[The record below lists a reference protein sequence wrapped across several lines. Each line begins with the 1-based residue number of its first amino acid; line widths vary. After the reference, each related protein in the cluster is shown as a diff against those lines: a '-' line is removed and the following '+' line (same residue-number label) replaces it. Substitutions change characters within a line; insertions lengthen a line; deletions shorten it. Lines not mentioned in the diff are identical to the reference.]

1 MSDCKISIILPVYNK
16 QKYVSKVLKDIQ
28 AQLFKE
34 FECIIVDDG
43 STDTSGEICE
53 NFAQS
58 DKRFRVIH
66 IKNQGV
72 SHARNVALERAD
84 GTYITFVDA
93 DDRIGQEYL
102 QSLYTAA
109 ESSGADMVIAGY
121 VKWWEDKN
129 TRIQVEL
136 PYSGLKNM
144 KELLS
149 DFAAR
154 QKDTGIYGLCCGKLL
169 KANIISGM
177 QFNGRYVL
185 AEDFDFYLDVYPSV
199 DTIYFDNKN
208 YYYYLQQADNSSMVV
223 ADNKIDYFT
232 QLKLN
237 LKYRNFLQKMDAY
250 AGNNRRIVDQLLS
263 NYAFF
268 TVFHSDRL
276 CIESTVRQV
285 HKVVM
290 DECIALNGTNLM
302 QKIILQFI
310 KSNNGKMIRMILSS
324 YDFLR
329 KKLK

>member
-16 QKYVSKVLKDIQ
+16 QKYVSKVLQDIQ

-93 DDRIGQEYL
+93 DDRIGQDYL

-199 DTIYFDNKN
+199 DTIFFDSQN
-208 YYYYLQQADNSSMVV
+208 YYFYLQQADYSSVV
-223 ADNKIDYFT
+223 SDSKIDYFA
-232 QLKLN
+232 QLQLN
-237 LKYRNFLQKMDAY
+237 LKYKKFLKRMNAY
-250 AGNNRRIVDQLLS
+250 VGENRKIVEQLLS
-263 NYAFF
+263 NYVFF
-268 TVFHSDRL
+268 TVFHSDRS
-276 CIESTVRQV
+276 CIEKKVRLAND
-285 HKVVM
+285 VVKN
-290 DECIALNGTNLM
+290 DHIVLNGTNLM
-302 QKIILQFI
+302 QKVILHLI
-310 KSNNGKMIRMILSS
+310 KSNNGKMIRMILSI

-329 KKLK
+329 KVLK